1 MSKTTDTGDLGHRL
15 LIGNR
20 ADICC
25 PAVDSFSKED
35 LELFGNDRK
44 VLEIKPMLHGLMSY
58 AR

>member
-1 MSKTTDTGDLGHRL
+1 MAKVIDTEDLGHRL

-35 LELFGNDRK
+35 LILFGNDRK
-44 VLEIKPMLHGLMSY
+44 GLEIKPMLHGSMSH